1 MSTVIGA
8 QTFLRG
14 RVHGAGDLEIAGHV
28 EGDVSVTGDVVVEAG
43 GLVGANLNGQ
53 RITIRGAVK
62 GDVHGVEAI
71 VLEAGARVVGDLKAP
86 KIAIGAGA
94 LVRGLVQTGG
104 LAPRPGQNLAKP
116 GAAKPV
122 AAPTAARPAA
132 TPRQEPARPVATT
145 AAATRP
151 AVVATAPAPRAP
163 SPVRVYEEPA
173 AEPAEETEPA
183 DETGETS
190 AGRNEPPDPIVPVI
204 RKGAKVVAK
213 TKR

>member
-43 GLVGANLNGQ
+43 GLVGANLNGH

-62 GDVHGVEAI
+62 GDVHGSEAI

-116 GAAKPV
+116 GTAKPV
-122 AAPTAARPAA
+122 AAPVAARPGVA
-132 TPRQEPARPVATT
+132 TRPEPARPVATP
-145 AAATRP
+145 AARP
-151 AVVATAPAPRAP
+151 AVHAAPAPRAP
-163 SPVRVYEEPA
+163 SPVRMYEEPA
-173 AEPAEETEPA
+173 AEPDEVEPTEETA
-183 DETGETS
+183 DAG